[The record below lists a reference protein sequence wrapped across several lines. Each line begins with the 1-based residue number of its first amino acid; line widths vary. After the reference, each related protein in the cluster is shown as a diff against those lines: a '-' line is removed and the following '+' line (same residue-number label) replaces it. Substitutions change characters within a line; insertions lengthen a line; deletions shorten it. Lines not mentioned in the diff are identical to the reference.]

1 MIRRAARVADRIHA
15 KQRRKGN
22 GQPYILH
29 PIRVAGRV
37 ATLEVATD
45 EMVAAAFLHD
55 VIEDSEDR
63 SAVEEMLNREF
74 NEQVVNLVFELTA
87 PSAFMDK
94 HKTTRE
100 HRKMCDRE
108 HYVGSS
114 KEAKIIKLCD
124 RIDNVLEMQGLNQD
138 FQRIYLRESYE
149 LLEVLRGAHEPLGHL
164 LKQYCD
170 DQNWLL
176 EGDHDTVR

>member
-55 VIEDSEDR
+55 VIEDTEATEAEL
-63 SAVEEMLNREF
+63 AVLF
-74 NEQVVNLVFELTA
+74 GPTITA
-87 PSAFMDK
+87 IVI
-94 HKTTRE
+94 E
-100 HRKMCDRE
+100 
-108 HYVGSS
+108 
-114 KEAKIIKLCD
+114 
-124 RIDNVLEMQGLNQD
+124 
-138 FQRIYLRESYE
+138 
-149 LLEVLRGAHEPLGHL
+149 
-164 LKQYCD
+164 
-170 DQNWLL
+170 
-176 EGDHDTVR
+176 